1 MKGCRDRTKTM
12 ADPVA
17 QAPFPSSATAL
28 LSGQELETWLEDLES
43 VLYPSLPLNPSR
55 ESPGLKQLWLEDI
68 ENVLYPST
76 AGKPAPEEARRNQL
90 WLEDIES
97 VLYPPV
103 PGDPAGQT
111 QRLSQLLLDDLES
124 ILYPPPA
131 GDPLENA
138 GHQPPDLTQVEFG
151 SPDHTPLACP
161 LETEGGPSDRLSTI
175 DRGQREDLFAATSSA
190 KRGAEG
196 DGSGG
201 SNAELQPRSGKS
213 PCLPEPPHSPPLSP
227 SRIRRGTKR
236 RRPAGCCPCGR
247 AGLGSDEPEVAR
259 LTAENALLRRR
270 IEELTAEVGAARAR
284 LIERMVSAR

>member
-1 MKGCRDRTKTM
+1 MKGRRDRTETM
-12 ADPVA
+12 ADPAA
-17 QAPFPSSATAL
+17 QAPLPSSAATAL

-43 VLYPSLPLNPSR
+43 VLHPSLPLTPSR

-68 ENVLYPST
+68 ENVLYPPS
-76 AGKPAPEEARRNQL
+76 AGKPTPEETRRNQL

-131 GDPLENA
+131 GDPSEDA
-138 GHQPPDLTQVEFG
+138 GHRPPDLTQVEFG
-151 SPDHTPLACP
+151 SPDHTPLAPP
-161 LETEGGPSDRLSTI
+161 LEAEDGPSDRLSTI
-175 DRGQREDLFAATSSA
+175 DGGRQEDLFSATSSA

-196 DGSGG
+196 DGGG
-201 SNAELQPRSGKS
+201 SPGLQPRGGKS
-213 PCLPEPPHSPPLSP
+213 PCLPEPPSSPCP
-227 SRIRRGTKR
+227 SRRGTKR

-247 AGLGSDEPEVAR
+247 TGLGPAAPEVAR
-259 LTAENALLRRR
+259 LTAENVQLRRR

-284 LIERMVSAR
+284 LIERMVRAR